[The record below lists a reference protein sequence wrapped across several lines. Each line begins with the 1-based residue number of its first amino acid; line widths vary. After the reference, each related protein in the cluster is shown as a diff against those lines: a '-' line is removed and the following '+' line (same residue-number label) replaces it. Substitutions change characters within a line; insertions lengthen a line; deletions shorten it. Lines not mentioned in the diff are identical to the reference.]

1 MRWQT
6 WIRRRSPFLTAL
18 IFYPPSRYASHF
30 FPPFVTPELSHS
42 LITRHVPTFK
52 SIAGA
57 AALAGQT
64 AAGRAIEAL
73 DACPQVKQLL
83 SDLTT
88 EVTAEAATAA
98 TQAVAAKLPALLFAA
113 LDKRTD
119 GVVGSV
125 SGRLD
130 AEAVRDRKVSDE
142 RELGTFLD
150 WLGLPVPTNLA
161 QRTGAALVLLLRRP
175 YLRME
180 ALRILGKL
188 EPAILAPHA
197 IAVCGM
203 LLASNPKV
211 RVEAVRTLRAL
222 PRFIT
227 RGVNFDSQEARA
239 REMGGFRLG
248 DLRRHVVGRLGW
260 YKCRL
265 RLRVRSLVF
274 HWYALP
280 YRPSGPGH
288 ARDVKAW
295 DQMVGSMDGGLE
307 ER

>member
-1 MRWQT
+1 M
-6 WIRRRSPFLTAL
+6 
-18 IFYPPSRYASHF
+18 
-30 FPPFVTPELSHS
+30 
-42 LITRHVPTFK
+42 ITRHFPTFK
-52 SIAGA
+52 SIVGAAQSIAGA
-57 AALAGQT
+57 AARAGQT
-64 AAGRAIEAL
+64 AGGNAVDAL
-73 DACPQVKQLL
+73 DVCPQIKQLL
-83 SDLTT
+83 IALTL
-88 EVTAEAATAA
+88 EVTTAAATAA
-98 TQAVAAKLPALLFAA
+98 TEAVAAKLPALLFAA

-125 SGRLD
+125 SSRLD

-142 RELGTFLD
+142 KELGTFLD

-161 QRTGAALVLLLRRP
+161 QRTGASLVLLLRRP

-197 IAVCGM
+197 IAVCEM
-203 LLASNPKV
+203 FVASDWKV

-222 PRFIT
+222 PHFIT
-227 RGVNFDSQEARA
+227 RGVNFDLQEARA
-239 REMGGFRLG
+239 GEMDGFNLG

-288 ARDVKAW
+288 AREVKAW

-307 ER
+307 EKDSNKNS